1 MMTTALKNNDNLARM
16 IEIYQSNLCLMML
29 VMMLEA
35 QKHITANHQRLRLH
49 SLHWFQK
56 LVALPVYYK
65 CTQVRN
71 QALKYMYRT

>member
-1 MMTTALKNNDNLARM
+1 
-16 IEIYQSNLCLMML
+16 MML